1 MQSRG
6 LTLSQAGKSQP
17 FAHPRRFFWF
27 ILLSFY
33 PVDDG
38 FWANGA
44 HEVAQI
50 PKNVWEYWL
59 ILLNIGCGRAEQGLF
74 RHANQPLSAP
84 VR

>member
-1 MQSRG
+1 MQPRG

-17 FAHPRRFFWF
+17 FAHPRRFFG
-27 ILLSFY
+27 SFY
-33 PVDDG
+33 CHFTRWMTAFGPTV
-38 FWANGA
+38 AR
-44 HEVAQI
+44 EVAQI